1 MPVLQYMRPEEW
13 ERQGEVRKQER
24 KLDLARRQQEQQQ
37 AAEARKQ
44 RQGGAAKVGG
54 RQSAKQHSHAGAAAS
69 VCCETEEGG
78 RVYELLW
85 CSPPLA
91 GQLWGQGRK

>member
-1 MPVLQYMRPEEW
+1 MRPEEW

-44 RQGGAAKVGG
+44 RQGGAAKVAGKALSNTRMLG
-54 RQSAKQHSHAGAAAS
+54 QLHLCAARQKKDAGF
-69 VCCETEEGG
+69 
-78 RVYELLW
+78 ELLW

-91 GQLWGQGRK
+91 GQLWGQGRE